1 MSTTVRGVPRTAGP
15 RPAASWWVHHAVML
29 VAMIPCLVSA
39 HEPMLHVGGAVLIYL
54 LCMATARRCRRDGQ
68 HLPALVDELAMLALL
83 VAGFL
88 AGHAGE
94 ATLASSH
101 HGGQG
106 SVQLAHLIAAAT
118 AFAWL
123 TARGLLWRDLAMG
136 PRFGQVSFAVN
147 ATMVAWM
154 LVATLA
160 G

>member
-1 MSTTVRGVPRTAGP
+1 
-15 RPAASWWVHHAVML
+15 ML
-29 VAMIPCLVSA
+29 IAMIPCLVSA
-39 HEPMLHVGGAVLIYL
+39 HEPMLHAGGAALLYL
-54 LCMATARRCRRDGQ
+54 LCMATARRCRRDGR

-101 HGGQG
+101 HGGQS
-106 SVQLAHLIAAAT
+106 SVQLAHLIAAAIS
-118 AFAWL
+118 FAWL
-123 TARGLLWRDLAMG
+123 MARALLWRDLATG
-136 PRFGQVSFAVN
+136 SRLGQVSFAVN
-147 ATMVAWM
+147 ATMVTWM

>member
-1 MSTTVRGVPRTAGP
+1 MSSTVRGVPRTAGP

-29 VAMIPCLVSA
+29 IAMIPCLVSA
-39 HEPMLHVGGAVLIYL
+39 HEPMLHAGGAALLYL
-54 LCMATARRCRRDGQ
+54 LCMATARRCRRDGR

-101 HGGQG
+101 HGGQS
-106 SVQLAHLIAAAT
+106 SVQLAHLIAAAIS
-118 AFAWL
+118 FAWL
-123 TARGLLWRDLAMG
+123 MARALLWRDLATG
-136 PRFGQVSFAVN
+136 SRLGQVSFAVN
-147 ATMVAWM
+147 ATMVTWM